1 MNISGINSLSQN
13 NVSSKQS
20 APDSRES
27 SLRKKISNLQEELR
41 TISNDQEMS
50 DDQKTRKKQ
59 SAREQIQDLNSEL
72 RQYQIQKRQEE
83 AAQKQEAAKQALK
96 ETDSKQTLSEEHQSV
111 QATDGQSTHGNSA
124 DGNFSDDNPVDG
136 KSSSI
141 NNKAVD
147 TTGSNIN
154 SEKEE
159 EPQPALLGSKESGVL
174 ITLSSTKEQIADMGR
189 IRTALEGR
197 QRTAP
202 TEEEKA
208 SLQGQINKVASGI
221 GKKIIITEDA
231 ISSLHKDSGNKPD
244 KAKQTANALE
254 QHKEELKIYADQQ
267 LDAINRTGIINNK
280 KMFDNISII
289 FN

>member
-1 MNISGINSLSQN
+1 MNISGINHLSQN
-13 NVSSKQS
+13 NVSSQQS

-27 SLRKKISNLQEELR
+27 SLRKEISNLQEELR

-59 SAREQIQDLNSEL
+59 SAREQLQDLNSEL

-96 ETDSKQTLSEEHQSV
+96 ETGSKQTRSEEHQSV
-111 QATDGQSTHGNSA
+111 QATDGQTT
-124 DGNFSDDNPVDG
+124 DNGPANG
-136 KSSSI
+136 KASPI
-141 NNKAVD
+141 NDKALD
-147 TTGSNIN
+147 AAGSKIE

-159 EPQPALLGSKESGVL
+159 KPQPALLGSKESGVL
-174 ITLSSTKEQIADMGR
+174 ITLSSTKEQIADMSR
-189 IRTALEGR
+189 IRTSLEGR

-208 SLQGQINKVASGI
+208 SLQKKINRVSGGI
-221 GKKIIITEDA
+221 GKKIIITEDTV
-231 ISSLHKDSGNKPD
+231 SSLHKGSDNESD

-254 QHKEELKIYADQQ
+254 QHKEELKIYSDQQ

-280 KMFDNISII
+280 KMFDNISVI